1 VTELFAQA
9 DSGFGAL
16 APYIN
21 AGAAMAVVGV
31 GAWVIVKIPTW
42 KAADHERE
50 MQRQKARD
58 DYDRELREWHSE
70 QVTLHSQENAET
82 RASVKELTTSIGKLV
97 TGIATIPCQFTQHSG
112 NSLRSQS

>member
-1 VTELFAQA
+1 MIALLAQA

-31 GAWVIVKIPTW
+31 GAWVIVKIPAW

-50 MQRQKARD
+50 MQRQEARD
-58 DYDRELREWHSE
+58 NYDRELREWHSE
-70 QVTLHSQENAET
+70 QVTIHSQENAET
-82 RASVKELTTSIGKLV
+82 RASLKDLTTSISKLV
-97 TGIATIPCQFTQHSG
+97 TDIATIPCRYLPHSG
-112 NSLRSQS
+112 NSSQSHH